1 MKSNHE
7 MLEILLCEIKFVLGE
22 NDIRVSDN
30 LIEMGGNSIIAM
42 KISET
47 LKKRDKI
54 LVNVTQLL
62 GAKISDVELSQ
73 LKG

>member
-1 MKSNHE
+1 MNSNHE
-7 MLEILLCEIKFVLGE
+7 MLEILLCEIKVVLGE

-62 GAKISDVELSQ
+62 GAKISDVELSK

>member
-1 MKSNHE
+1 
-7 MLEILLCEIKFVLGE
+7 MLEILLCEIKVVLGE

-47 LKKRDKI
+47 LKKEIKF
-54 LVNVTQLL
+54 
-62 GAKISDVELSQ
+62 
-73 LKG
+73 

>member
-7 MLEILLCEIKFVLGE
+7 MLETLLCEIKVVLGE
-22 NDIRVSDN
+22 NDIRGSDN
-30 LIEMGGNSIIAM
+30 LVEMGGNSIIAM

-62 GAKISDVELSQ
+62 GARISDVELSQ
-73 LKG
+73 LQG

>member
-7 MLEILLCEIKFVLGE
+7 MLEILLCEIKVVLGE